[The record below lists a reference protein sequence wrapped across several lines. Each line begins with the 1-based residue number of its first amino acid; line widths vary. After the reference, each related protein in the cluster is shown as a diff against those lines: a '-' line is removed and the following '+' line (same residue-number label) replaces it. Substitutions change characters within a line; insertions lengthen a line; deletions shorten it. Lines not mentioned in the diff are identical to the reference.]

1 MSSEQNFTLTSAT
14 KACGVS
20 MSTMQRKL
28 DTLRKYGAIKIG
40 RQWKIPASA
49 LIAAGL
55 PLDRVTSPEQ
65 VTKPVNEQY
74 ETSQE
79 KDQLYAQIADWK
91 ALYERERQRADK
103 AEARLEKAEE
113 RLDRLLPSAEPIK
126 QGFWNRLFKKG
137 VSTDEKEHEL

>member
-1 MSSEQNFTLTSAT
+1 MSSEQNFTLTGAT

-28 DTLRKYGAIKIG
+28 DTLRKYGAIKTG

-55 PLDRVTSPEQ
+55 PLDRVTSLEQ

-113 RLDRLLPSAEPIK
+113 RLDRLLPSAEPVK
-126 QGFWNRLFKKG
+126 QGFWSRLFKKG
-137 VSTDEKEHEL
+137 VSADV